1 MPTTPQKFADK
12 YRLAVEQAAKDK
24 PSGGLNGFE
33 QEWNL
38 LDEQLRPLLTVG
50 AGPSQQSFVDYLRA
64 ECISPWLGQF
74 SQLEV
79 FHWMVEWATRPYY
92 APRGAIYEARLMEAA
107 LINSLHHAGV
117 NFGERL
123 HYWHG
128 NLLFLTDI
136 GHDSIPGNWAI
147 AKRRYLE
154 KCVDLYGDTLATAGI
169 HTNLSLPDP
178 LFAWDFMHLPAS
190 ERGDRHLDDFKS
202 EFYIM
207 ASRLLRAFASLFV
220 ATAASTPLQAQ
231 VRDGRAVVVLTEHD
245 SIRNLTFPNP
255 PAIDLPDLYRSYND
269 YLQISYDLVRRGVR
283 FGNNN
288 WTPIRA
294 RSFADPVERIIS
306 TTSDELT
313 ALYTRG
319 LFAVGQ
325 ATPPEEMAQQIEKQN
340 LMARI
345 NLPMGRVEVRVDDGG
360 HSLDIDIANLT
371 LKHLLLLRIYSD
383 PQFARAFRY
392 DREDISRARINENLA
407 AKFGLRAEIEN
418 PLTGKPVAMR
428 DFLKWTLNEVR
439 QLAEALNLWD
449 DLTPLVEMSAG
460 GRNTAEKIRARLQTE
475 LTNRDE
481 VSLDVLK
488 DLHFE
493 REAQVKGD
501 VERIASEYGALGDE
515 SAKINE
521 FLQRARDAAREDSGQ
536 RPLSNDARLLDVG
549 LRPAPAPI
557 QFRTRTQA
565 VVELSYPDKTS
576 EILDLAQQLIRI
588 PGVTASPNER
598 LDEVHRTGALVYDYL
613 NGAGLDVKYFDGK
626 YPAVYA
632 AFPITNPQLPISNYQ
647 SPILLT
653 GHFDVVEPEPDD
665 SQFTPRVEGD
675 YLYGRGAA
683 DMKTV
688 VATYMVWMKD
698 MMKSRGVPSGMS
710 KESESNLAGRSYGF
724 PNISL
729 LLIGNEE
736 NGEAEAWG
744 TPHVLKTLGRGDPSG
759 MSNGSE
765 SNAAGRPY
773 IPALFIAG
781 ERTGEKGD
789 ELFGEVCVENRGV
802 MRFDVIA
809 RGAKGHSGIA
819 GTGDL
824 SEKLINARS
833 ALNEIF
839 ARHLTLKAADG
850 WQSQAKFPFINVG
863 TTGVY
868 NVTAAEGILGV
879 EIRPIPQDDTST
891 LRKEVEAYC
900 AENGLEAK
908 FSVMENGV
916 ACDPNNPALKALLE
930 AVKQASGGE
939 EARIGRKLPGT
950 SARFAPGGQAVV
962 WGQSGIG
969 PHSKDERHFIPS
981 IEPYYKSLNE
991 LAKLWK

>member
-1 MPTTPQKFADK
+1 MPSQKFADK
-12 YRLAVEQAAKDK
+12 YLLAREQAAKEK
-24 PSGGLNGFE
+24 PQGGLNGFE

-38 LDEQLRPLLTVG
+38 LDEELRPLLTVG
-50 AGPSQQSFVDYLRA
+50 AGPSQHSFVDYLRA
-64 ECISPWLGQF
+64 ECIPQWQAQF

-92 APRGAIYEARLMEAA
+92 HPRGAIYEARLMEAS
-107 LINSLHHAGV
+107 LINALHRAGL

-136 GHDSIPGNWAI
+136 GHHSIPGNWGI
-147 AKRRYLE
+147 AKRRYLQ
-154 KCVDLYGDTLATAGI
+154 KCVDLYDGGLAVAGI
-169 HTNLSLPDP
+169 HTNLSLPDQ
-178 LFAWDFMHLPAS
+178 LFAWDFMHLSAS
-190 ERGDRHLDDFKS
+190 ERGDQHLDEFKS
-202 EFYIM
+202 EFYIT
-207 ASRLLRAFASLFV
+207 ASRLLRAFASLFI

-231 VRDGRAVVVLTEHD
+231 VRAGRAVVVLTEYD

-288 WTPIRA
+288 WTPVRA

-325 ATPPEEMAQQIEKQN
+325 ATPPEEMALQIEKQN

-345 NLPMGRVEVRVDDGG
+345 NLPMGRVEVRTDEGC
-360 HSLDIDIANLT
+360 HSLDVDIANLT

-392 DREDISRARINENLA
+392 DREDISRARVNENLA
-407 AKFGLRAEIEN
+407 AKFSLRAEIEN
-418 PLTGKPVAMR
+418 PFTAKPLSMR

-439 QLAEALNLWD
+439 PLAEALNLWN
-449 DLTPLVEMSAG
+449 DLTPLVEMSEG
-460 GRNTAEKIRARLQTE
+460 GRNTAEKFRTRLQGE
-475 LTNRDE
+475 LGDGNE

-488 DLHFE
+488 ELHFE
-493 REAQVKGD
+493 REVQVKSD
-501 VERIASEYGALGDE
+501 VERIASEFGLLGDE
-515 SAKINE
+515 SSKISE
-521 FLQRARDAAREDSGQ
+521 YLQRGRDAARSSGFK
-536 RPLSNDARLLDVG
+536 PLPSVELGDG
-549 LRPAPAPI
+549 LRPSPAPI
-557 QFRTRTQA
+557 QFRPRPQA
-565 VVELSYPDKTS
+565 VIEVSYPDKTS

-588 PGVTASPNER
+588 PSVTACPNER
-598 LDEVHRTGALVYDYL
+598 LDEVHRAGSLIDDYL
-613 NGAGLDVKYFDGK
+613 RNAGLDVKFFDGK
-626 YPAVYA
+626 YSAVFA
-632 AFPITNPQLPISNYQ
+632 TFPISNPQLPNRPVSNLQ

-665 SQFTPRVEGD
+665 SQFIPRVEGD
-675 YLYGRGAA
+675 YLWGRGAA

-688 VATYMVWMKD
+688 VATYLVWMKD
-698 MMKSRGVPSGMS
+698 IMKARKP
-710 KESESNLAGRSYGF
+710 Y
-724 PNISL
+724 PNIHL
-729 LLIGNEE
+729 LLVGNEE

-744 TPHVLKTLGRGDPSG
+744 TPFVLKELGVIPS
-759 MSNGSE
+759 
-765 SNAAGRPY
+765 
-773 IPALFIAG
+773 LFIAG
-781 ERTGEKGD
+781 ERTGEKGN
-789 ELFGEVCVENRGV
+789 ELFGEICVENRGV

-809 RGAKGHSGIA
+809 RGAKGHSGVA

-824 SEKLINARS
+824 SEKLITARS

-839 ARHLTLKAADG
+839 AKHLTLKASDG

-863 TTGVY
+863 TPGVY

-879 EIRPIPQDDTST
+879 EIRLIPQDDTFK
-891 LRKEVEAYC
+891 LKDEVQAYC
-900 AENGLEAK
+900 KANGLEAK

-916 ACDPNNPALKALLE
+916 ACDANNPALHALIE
-930 AVKQASGGE
+930 SVKQVSRSE
-939 EARIGRKLPGT
+939 PRIGKKLPGT

-962 WGQSGIG
+962 WGQSGLG
-969 PHSKDERHFIPS
+969 PHAKDEQHFIPS
-981 IEPYYKSLNE
+981 IEPYYKSLSE